1 MTSVLGHR
9 RNLRSYLYV
18 PGDGG
23 RRLELAESRRAD
35 AVIADLEDSVVTAHK
50 SDALKQVLT
59 WLNSEPVSE
68 DSSHRVAERWVRVN
82 AGDAGLEELD
92 QLAHRL
98 LEGVVL
104 PKIAS
109 SADLAAADRVL
120 TEAERRNGLAPGAIA
135 LMPLIETADAVVNIL
150 PISRAARVVV
160 LQLGEVDLAADL
172 GIEPGANE
180 DELAA
185 IRLGV
190 VVASRASGL
199 AAPVGPVSTN
209 YSDLPLFRVSTERL
223 RRLGFVGRVAIHP
236 AQLPIIHDTFRPAAA
251 DIESARE
258 LLHQA
263 KQFAAAGQG
272 AWVGADGTMVD
283 EAVLRRARQII
294 DSAETKEG
302 ELK

>member
-82 AGDAGLEELD
+82 AGDA
-92 QLAHRL
+92 AHRL

-199 AAPVGPVSTN
+199 SAPVGPVSTN